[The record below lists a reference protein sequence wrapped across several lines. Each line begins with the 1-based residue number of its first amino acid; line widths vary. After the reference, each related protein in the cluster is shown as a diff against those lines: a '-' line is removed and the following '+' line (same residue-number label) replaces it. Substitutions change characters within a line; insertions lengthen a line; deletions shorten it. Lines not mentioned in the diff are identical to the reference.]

1 MCDTTPDGAVVNMFL
16 PNINIWL
23 ICPKNLPV
31 IENIQKSDQIV
42 FFHKFRYFLSIFD
55 EFLML
60 FQIFFS
66 IFSTSV
72 SFRQLPPASASPL
85 LGF

>member
-42 FFHKFRYFLSIFD
+42 FFS
-55 EFLML
+55 
-60 FQIFFS
+60 
-66 IFSTSV
+66 
-72 SFRQLPPASASPL
+72 
-85 LGF
+85 

>member
-1 MCDTTPDGAVVNMFL
+1 MCDTAPDGAVVNMFL

-42 FFHKFRYFLSIFD
+42 FFFINLDIF
-55 EFLML
+55 
-60 FQIFFS
+60 
-66 IFSTSV
+66 
-72 SFRQLPPASASPL
+72 
-85 LGF
+85 